1 MAVFMRELKTVLR
14 PVVVSGCQSD
24 CDPVSGYA
32 SEIGLWV
39 VCSVIHIDTG
49 ELSSWPITGEFSSSR
64 LQYGCDVGGASSSKS
79 ARIHPDINRKEFRT
93 PALVCCMRYSDQSQ
107 QAK

>member
-1 MAVFMRELKTVLR
+1 MAAFMRELKTVLC

-24 CDPVSGYA
+24 CDPVSDYA

-39 VCSVIHIDTG
+39 VCAVIHIDTG
-49 ELSSWPITGEFSSSR
+49 ELSCWPIMEKFSGSR
-64 LQYGCDVGGASSSKS
+64 LQYGCDVGGASSSKP
-79 ARIHPDINRKEFRT
+79 ACIHSDINRAEFRT
-93 PALVCCMRYSDQSQ
+93 PAVVCSMHYPDQSQ